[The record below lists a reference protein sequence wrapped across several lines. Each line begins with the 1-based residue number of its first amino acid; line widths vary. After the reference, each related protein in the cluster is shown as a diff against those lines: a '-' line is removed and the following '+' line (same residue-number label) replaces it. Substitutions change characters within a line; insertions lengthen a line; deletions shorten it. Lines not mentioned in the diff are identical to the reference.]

1 MHRSDVVIKHILVAT
16 DFSPPAEEAVR
27 RALELAEALH
37 AEVTLLHAWF
47 APIYAMPSGREL
59 VPDPTIIAEMASSA
73 RVQLE
78 ALRERLTRPG
88 LKLST
93 RVVEGPPAETIVRV
107 ADSEKFDLLVV
118 GTHGRTG
125 MRHLLLG
132 SVAERVVRIAHT
144 PVMTVH
150 AAP

>member
-1 MHRSDVVIKHILVAT
+1 MINRILVAT
-16 DFSPPAEEAVR
+16 DFSPQSEEAVH

-47 APIYAMPSGREL
+47 APIYAMPDGSTI
-59 VPDPTIIAEMASSA
+59 VPDPTSIAEMATRSHD
-73 RVQLE
+73 QLE
-78 ALRERLTRPG
+78 ALRERLAKPG
-88 LKLST
+88 LKLSA
-93 RVVEGPPAETIVRV
+93 RVVEGPPAETIARV
-107 ADSEKFDLLVV
+107 ADGEHFDLLVV

-125 MRHLLLG
+125 VRRLLLG
-132 SVAERVVRIAHT
+132 SVAEHVLRTAHT